1 MYIPLLLG
9 LMSFVLCLIY
19 TPVCRGL
26 ALRLNLVDIP
36 DEARKLHATP
46 TPRVGG
52 FAIVLAYASA
62 LGVMLLIP
70 PSNQQLHIQHYALL
84 SVLLPPAVL
93 IFLVGLLDDL
103 VTLSALQKLTGQ
115 VFACVTAAVLG
126 HLYAPDSFTFG
137 GPASFLAHPI
147 VSIAICTFW
156 LVLCTNAIN
165 LIDGMD
171 GLASGI
177 GLLGTI
183 ATLMIGIYTHNAG
196 LVIATVPLA
205 GALLA
210 FLFYNF
216 NPASIFLGD
225 CGSLTIGFML
235 GAISLTW
242 QHHRGGMALGMF
254 APITVLALPLLD
266 VTLALG
272 RRFLRRVPLFS
283 ADRGHIH
290 HVIQDRGFAPKA
302 AALVLYGACA
312 IAAILSI
319 AARLSPQFFH
329 VAELVIAML
338 LLVSAVRYLDYVE
351 FRAIGRVFSSASMR
365 RRVHE
370 EIYLHELEVALTQMQ
385 DLDDCW
391 RLVQQT
397 CSDLK
402 FATVEMYFENLYFDA
417 VLDDETHPKD
427 WWMTIP
433 VGQHGYLRV
442 SRSDLLQTE
451 HLVVPALDRLHRG
464 LDKWERHHGGD
475 GSASLRVAA

>member
-1 MYIPLLLG
+1 MYLPLLLG
-9 LMSFVLCLIY
+9 LLSFVLCVVF
-19 TPVCRGL
+19 TPLCRML
-26 ALRLNLVDIP
+26 ALRLDLVDAP
-36 DEARKLHATP
+36 DAARKLHATP

-52 FAIVLAYASA
+52 LAIVLAYASA
-62 LGVMLLIP
+62 LGFMLLIP

-84 SVLLPPAVL
+84 RVLLPPAAL

-103 VTLSALQKLTGQ
+103 VTLSAIQKLAGQ
-115 VFACVTAAVLG
+115 VFACVTAAILG
-126 HLYAPDSFTFG
+126 HLYAPDNFTFG
-137 GPASFLAHPI
+137 AAGSFITHPI
-147 VSIAICTFW
+147 VSISICTFW

-183 ATLMIGIYTHNAG
+183 ATLMVGIHTHNAG

-242 QHHRGGMALGMF
+242 QHHRGGIVLGMF
-254 APITVLALPLLD
+254 APMTVLALPLLD
-266 VTLALG
+266 VTLAMG
-272 RRFLRRVPLFS
+272 RRFLRRVPIFS
-283 ADRGHIH
+283 PDRGHIH
-290 HVIQDRGFAPKA
+290 HVIQDRGFGTKS
-302 AALVLYGACA
+302 AALVLYAACTV
-312 IAAILSI
+312 AAILSVI
-319 AARLSPQFFH
+319 ARLSPHEFH
-329 VAELVIAML
+329 LAGLIASVL
-338 LLVSAVRYLDYVE
+338 LLLIAIRYLDYVE

-365 RRVHE
+365 RHVHE
-370 EIYLHELEVALTQMQ
+370 EIYLRELEIALTQLR

-397 CSDLK
+397 CADLK
-402 FATVEMYFENLYFDA
+402 FATVEMYFQTLYFDG

-427 WWMTIP
+427 WWITIP
-433 VGQHGYLRV
+433 LGAHGYLRV

-451 HLVVPALDRLHRG
+451 HLVMPALDRLHRG
-464 LDKWERHHGGD
+464 LSKWERHHGGEA
-475 GSASLRVAA
+475 SASLKRAA

>member
-1 MYIPLLLG
+1 MYLPLLLG
-9 LMSFVLCLIY
+9 LLSFVLCIIF
-19 TPVCRGL
+19 TPVCRVI
-26 ALRLNLVDIP
+26 ALRLNLVDKP
-36 DEARKLHATP
+36 DEARKLHRTP

-52 FAIVLAYASA
+52 LAIVLAYASA
-62 LGVMLLIP
+62 LGLMLLIP
-70 PSNQQLHIQHYALL
+70 PSNEHLHIQHYALL
-84 SVLLPPAVL
+84 RVLLPPATL

-103 VTLSALQKLTGQ
+103 FTLSALQKLAGQ

-137 GPASFLAHPI
+137 TPGSVLSHPL
-147 VSIAICTFW
+147 VSVSICTFW

-235 GAISLTW
+235 GAICLTW
-242 QHHRGGMALGMF
+242 QHHGGGMALGMF
-254 APITVLALPLLD
+254 GPITVLALPLLD
-266 VTLALG
+266 VTLAMG
-272 RRFLRRVPLFS
+272 RRFLRRAPIFS

-290 HVIQDRGFAPKA
+290 HIIQDRGFAPKT
-302 AALVLYGACA
+302 AALVLYAVCTV
-312 IAAILSI
+312 AAILSVI
-319 AARLSPQFFH
+319 ARLSPHIFH
-329 VAELVIAML
+329 VARIGVSVVL
-338 LLVSAVRYLDYVE
+338 LLTAIRYLDYVE
-351 FRAIGRVFSSASMR
+351 FRAIGKVFSSTNMR

-370 EIYLHELEVALTQMQ
+370 EIYLRELELALTQLG

-391 RLVQQT
+391 RLVQKT
-397 CSDLK
+397 CADLK
-402 FATVEMYFENLYFDA
+402 FATVEMYFQTLYFDA

-433 VGQHGYLRV
+433 LGAHGYLRV

-451 HLVVPALDRLHRG
+451 HLVMPALDRLHRG
-464 LDKWERHHGGD
+464 LGKWERHHGTD
-475 GSASLRVAA
+475 HAANLKKAA

>member
-9 LMSFVLCLIY
+9 FISFALCMIF
-19 TPVCRGL
+19 TPLCRAL
-26 ALRLNLVDIP
+26 ALRLNLVDTP
-36 DEARKLHATP
+36 DEARKFHTTP

-62 LGVMLLIP
+62 LGLMLLIP
-70 PSNQQLHIQHYALL
+70 PSNEQLHIQHYALL
-84 SVLLPPAVL
+84 RVLLPPAVL

-103 VTLSALQKLTGQ
+103 VTLSALQKLAGQ

-126 HLYAPDSFTFG
+126 HMYAPESFTFG
-137 GPASFLAHPI
+137 SPHSLLANPA
-147 VSIAICTFW
+147 VSIAICTCW
-156 LVLCTNAIN
+156 LVVCTNAIN

-177 GLLGTI
+177 GLLGTL

-196 LVIATVPLA
+196 LIVATVPLA
-205 GALLA
+205 GALMA

-242 QHHRGGMALGMF
+242 QHHAGGMTMGMF
-254 APITVLALPLLD
+254 APVTVLALPLLD

-272 RRFLRRVPLFS
+272 RRFLRRVPLF
-283 ADRGHIH
+283 APDRGHIH
-290 HVIQDRGFAPKA
+290 HVMQARGFEPKA
-302 AALVLYGACA
+302 AALILYGACTV
-312 IAAILSI
+312 AAILSVT
-319 AARLSPQFFH
+319 ASLSPHLFH
-329 VAELVIAML
+329 VFGLVLSVIL
-338 LLVSAVRYLDYVE
+338 LLAAIRYLDYVE

-365 RRVHE
+365 RRVTE
-370 EIYLHELEVALTQMQ
+370 EIYLHELEIDLTQMR

-391 RLVQQT
+391 KVVQQT
-397 CSDLK
+397 CADLN
-402 FATVEMYFENLYFDA
+402 FATVEMYFGNLYFDA
-417 VLDDETHPKD
+417 VLHEDTHERD

-433 VGQHGYLRV
+433 IGEHGYLRV
-442 SRSDLLQTE
+442 SRSNLLNME
-451 HLVVPALDRLHRG
+451 HLVMPALDRLQHG
-464 LDKWERHHGGD
+464 LDKWDRHHVAGG
-475 GSASLRVAA
+475 SSMARAA

>member
-1 MYIPLLLG
+1 MYLPLLLG
-9 LMSFVLCLIY
+9 LLSFVLCIIF
-19 TPVCRGL
+19 TPICRVI
-26 ALRLNLVDIP
+26 ALRLDLVDAP
-36 DEARKLHATP
+36 DEARKLHTTP

-52 FAIVLAYASA
+52 LAIVLAYASA
-62 LGVMLLIP
+62 LGFMLLIP
-70 PSNQQLHIQHYALL
+70 PSNEQLHIQHYALL
-84 SVLLPPAVL
+84 RVLLPPAML

-103 VTLSALQKLTGQ
+103 VTLSAVQKLAGQ

-137 GPASFLAHPI
+137 GPSSFLAHPV
-147 VSIAICTFW
+147 VSVLICTFW

-196 LVIATVPLA
+196 LVVATVPLA

-242 QHHRGGMALGMF
+242 QHHGGGRALGMF

-266 VTLALG
+266 VTLAMG
-272 RRFLRRVPLFS
+272 RRFLRRVPIFS
-283 ADRGHIH
+283 PDRGHIH
-290 HVIQDRGFAPKA
+290 HVIQDRGFAPKS
-302 AALVLYGACA
+302 AALVLYGACTV
-312 IAAILSI
+312 AAILSVI
-319 AARLSPQFFH
+319 ARLSPYIFH
-329 VAELVIAML
+329 VACFITSVL
-338 LLVSAVRYLDYVE
+338 LLLIAIRYLDYVE

-370 EIYLHELEVALTQMQ
+370 EIYLRELEIALTRLG
-385 DLDDCW
+385 DLEDCW
-391 RLVQQT
+391 KLVQQT
-397 CSDLK
+397 CGDLK
-402 FATVEMYFENLYFDA
+402 FATVEMYFQNLYFDA
-417 VLDDETHPKD
+417 VLDDEAHPKD

-433 VGQHGYLRV
+433 LGVHGYLRV
-442 SRSDLLQTE
+442 SRSNLLQTE
-451 HLVVPALDRLHRG
+451 HLVMPALDRLHHG
-464 LDKWERHHGGD
+464 LDKWERHNGAD
-475 GSASLRVAA
+475 SSAPLRKAA

>member
-9 LMSFVLCLIY
+9 LLSFVLCMIF
-19 TPVCRGL
+19 TPLCRSA
-26 ALRLNLVDIP
+26 ALRLGLVDEP
-36 DEARKLHATP
+36 DEDRKFHASP

-52 FAIVLAYASA
+52 FAIVLAYACA
-62 LGVMLLIP
+62 LGFMLLIP
-70 PSNQQLHIQHYALL
+70 PSNEQLHIRHYELL
-84 SVLLPPAVL
+84 RVLLPPAIL

-103 VTLSALQKLTGQ
+103 VTLSALQKLAGQ
-115 VFACVTAAVLG
+115 IFACVTAAVLG
-126 HLYAPDSFTFG
+126 HWYAPDSFTFG
-137 GPASFLAHPI
+137 SPHSFLSNPL
-147 VSIAICTFW
+147 VSVAICTSW
-156 LVLCTNAIN
+156 LVVCTNAIN

-183 ATLMIGIYTHNAG
+183 ATLMIGLYTHNAG
-196 LVIATVPLA
+196 LIVATVPLA

-254 APITVLALPLLD
+254 APIVVLALPLLD

-283 ADRGHIH
+283 PDRGHIH
-290 HVIQDRGFAPKA
+290 HVMQDRGFKPRA

-312 IAAILSI
+312 IAAGL
-319 AARLSPQFFH
+319 AVMARLSPHIFH
-329 VAELVIAML
+329 VSGIVLSIL
-338 LLVSAVRYLDYVE
+338 LLIAAIRYLDYVE
-351 FRAIGRVFSSASMR
+351 FQAIGKVFSSTSMR
-365 RRVHE
+365 RRVRE
-370 EIYLHELEVALTQMQ
+370 EIYLRELELELTQVQ

-391 RLVQQT
+391 KLVQQT
-397 CSDLK
+397 CADLN
-402 FATVEMYFENLYFDA
+402 FSTAEMYFKNLYFDA
-417 VLDDETHPKD
+417 VLHDDAHARD

-433 VGQHGYLRV
+433 VGEHGYLRV
-442 SRSDLLQTE
+442 SRSSLLNME
-451 HLVVPALDRLHRG
+451 HLVMPALDRLHRG
-464 LDKWERHHGGD
+464 LDKWERHN
-475 GSASLRVAA
+475 GSGSPEPFAKAA

>member
-1 MYIPLLLG
+1 MYVPLLLG
-9 LMSFVLCLIY
+9 LLSFVLCLIL
-19 TPVCRGL
+19 TPVCRVI
-26 ALRLNLVDIP
+26 ALRLNLVDAP
-36 DEARKLHATP
+36 DKQRKLHASP

-52 FAIVLAYASA
+52 LAIVLAYACA

-70 PSNQQLHIQHYALL
+70 PSNEQLHIQHYSLL
-84 SVLLPPAVL
+84 RVLLPPAIL
-93 IFLVGLLDDL
+93 IFLVGLMDDL
-103 VTLSALQKLTGQ
+103 LTLSAIQKLTGQ

-137 GPASFLAHPI
+137 APTSFLAHPVI
-147 VSIAICTFW
+147 SIAICTGW

-183 ATLMIGIYTHNAG
+183 ATLMIGITTHNAG
-196 LVIATVPLA
+196 LVVATVPLA

-242 QHHRGGMALGMF
+242 QHHGGGMVLGMF

-266 VTLALG
+266 VALALG

-290 HVIQDRGFAPKA
+290 HVMQDRGFKPKG
-302 AALVLYGACA
+302 AALVLYAACTV
-312 IAAILSI
+312 AAFLSVV
-319 AARLSPQFFH
+319 ARLSPHVFH
-329 VAELVIAML
+329 VVGLVLSAFL
-338 LLVSAVRYLDYVE
+338 LLTAIRYLDYVE
-351 FRAIGRVFSSASMR
+351 FRAISRVFSSEGMR
-365 RRVHE
+365 KRVQH
-370 EIYLHELEVALTQMQ
+370 EIYLRELEIALTQMQ

-391 RLVQQT
+391 KLVQQT
-397 CSDLK
+397 CTDLK
-402 FATVEMYFENLYFDA
+402 FATVEMYFQNVYFDA

-427 WWMTIP
+427 WWITIP
-433 VGQHGYLRV
+433 AGVHGYLRV
-442 SRSDLLQTE
+442 SRSSLLETD
-451 HLVVPALDRLHRG
+451 HLVMPGLDRLHRG
-464 LDKWERHHGGD
+464 LDKWEQRNSGD
-475 GSASLRVAA
+475 ASNSLRRAA

>member
-9 LMSFVLCLIY
+9 LLSFTLCIIF
-19 TPVCRGL
+19 TPLCR
-26 ALRLNLVDIP
+26 AIAIRYNLVDIP
-36 DEARKLHATP
+36 DEDRKLHATP

-62 LGVMLLIP
+62 LGFMLLIP
-70 PSNQQLHIQHYALL
+70 PSNEQLHIQHYALL
-84 SVLLPPAVL
+84 RVLLPPAIL

-103 VTLSALQKLTGQ
+103 VTLSALQKLAGQ

-137 GPASFLAHPI
+137 APHSFVAHPL
-147 VSIAICTFW
+147 VSISICTFW
-156 LVLCTNAIN
+156 LVVCTNAIN

-183 ATLMIGIYTHNAG
+183 ATLAVGLYTHNAG
-196 LVIATVPLA
+196 LVTATVPLA

-242 QHHRGGMALGMF
+242 QHHDGGMAFGMF
-254 APITVLALPLLD
+254 APATVLALPLLD
-266 VTLALG
+266 VLLALG

-290 HVIQDRGFAPKA
+290 HVIQDRGFKPRA

-312 IAAILSI
+312 VAAILSVV
-319 AARLSPQFFH
+319 AQLSPHNFH
-329 VAELVIAML
+329 VVGLVLAVV
-338 LLVSAVRYLDYVE
+338 LVLAGIRYLDYVE
-351 FRAIGRVFSSASMR
+351 FRAIGRLFSSARIR
-365 RRVHE
+365 RRVSE
-370 EIYLHELEVALTQMQ
+370 EIYLRELEIELTQMQ

-391 RLVQQT
+391 KLVQRT
-397 CSDLK
+397 CADLR
-402 FATVEMYFENLYFDA
+402 FATVEMYFQNLYFDA
-417 VLDDETHPKD
+417 VLDDEVHGKD
-427 WWMTIP
+427 WWITIP
-433 VGQHGYLRV
+433 VGVHGYVRV
-442 SRSDLLQTE
+442 SRSSLLQTE
-451 HLVVPALDRLHRG
+451 HLVMPALDRLHRG
-464 LDKWERHHGGD
+464 LDKWERHNIGD
-475 GSASLRVAA
+475 TSLQQAA

>member
-9 LMSFVLCLIY
+9 LLSFVLCMIY
-19 TPVCRGL
+19 TPLCRVV
-26 ALRLNLVDIP
+26 ALRFDLVDTP
-36 DEARKLHATP
+36 DETRKKHASP

-52 FAIVLAYASA
+52 FAIVLAYATA
-62 LGVMLLIP
+62 LGLMLLVP
-70 PSNQQLHIQHYALL
+70 PSNEQLHIQHYSLL
-84 SVLLPPAVL
+84 RVLLPPAIL

-103 VTLSALQKLTGQ
+103 VTLSALQKLAGQ
-115 VFACVTAAVLG
+115 IFGCITAAVLG
-126 HLYAPDSFTFG
+126 HFYAPDSFTFG
-137 GPASFLAHPI
+137 GAGSFLAHPI
-147 VSIAICTFW
+147 VSISICAFW

-183 ATLMIGIYTHNAG
+183 ATLMIGIYTDNAG
-196 LVIATVPLA
+196 LVVATVPLA

-266 VTLALG
+266 VTLAMS

-290 HVIQDRGFAPKA
+290 HVIQDRGFGPKA
-302 AALVLYGACA
+302 AALVLYGACTV
-312 IAAILSI
+312 AAILSVV
-319 AARLSPQFFH
+319 ARLSPQIFH
-329 VAELVIAML
+329 VVCIVLSIL
-338 LLVSAVRYLDYVE
+338 LLLTAVRYLDYVE

-365 RRVHE
+365 RRVRD
-370 EIYLHELEVALTQMQ
+370 EIYLRELEVALTQLR
-385 DLDDCW
+385 DVDDCW
-391 RLVQQT
+391 KVVQQT
-397 CSDLK
+397 CADLR
-402 FATVEMYFENLYFDA
+402 FATVEMYFETLYFDA

-433 VGQHGYLRV
+433 VGLHGYIRV
-442 SRSDLLQTE
+442 SRSNLLQTE
-451 HLVVPALDRLHRG
+451 HLVMPALDRLHRG
-464 LDKWERHHGGD
+464 LDKWERHHGKD
-475 GSASLRVAA
+475 STAMLRQAA

>member
-9 LMSFVLCLIY
+9 LLSFVLCMIY
-19 TPVCRGL
+19 TPVCRVI
-26 ALRLNLVDIP
+26 ALRFNLVDTP
-36 DEARKLHATP
+36 DETRKMHATP

-52 FAIVLAYASA
+52 FAIVLAYATA
-62 LGVMLLIP
+62 LGLMLLVP
-70 PSNQQLHIQHYALL
+70 VTNEHLHIQHYALL
-84 SVLLPPAVL
+84 RVLLPPAIL

-103 VTLSALQKLTGQ
+103 VTLSAIQKLAGQ
-115 VFACVTAAVLG
+115 IFACLTAAVLG
-126 HLYAPDSFTFG
+126 RLYAPDSFTFG
-137 GPASFLAHPI
+137 SASSLLANPI
-147 VSIAICTFW
+147 VSVSICTFW

-183 ATLMIGIYTHNAG
+183 ATLMIGIYTNNAG
-196 LVIATVPLA
+196 LVVATVPLA

-290 HVIQDRGFAPKA
+290 HVIQDRGFGPKA
-302 AALVLYGACA
+302 AALVLYGACT
-312 IAAILSI
+312 IAAILSVV
-319 AARLSPQFFH
+319 AQLSPHIFH
-329 VAELVIAML
+329 VVGLVLSIL
-338 LLVSAVRYLDYVE
+338 LLLIAIRYLDYVE
-351 FRAIGRVFSSASMR
+351 FRAIGRVFSSANMR
-365 RRVHE
+365 RRVRD
-370 EIYLHELEVALTQMQ
+370 EIYLRELEIALTQLR

-391 RLVQQT
+391 KLVQQT
-397 CSDLK
+397 CADLK
-402 FATVEMYFENLYFDA
+402 FATVEMYFEKLYFDA

-433 VGQHGYLRV
+433 IGVHGYIRV
-442 SRSDLLQTE
+442 SRSNLLQTE
-451 HLVVPALDRLHRG
+451 NLVMPALDRLHRG
-464 LDKWERHHGGD
+464 LDKWERHHGAE
-475 GSASLRVAA
+475 SSVAFRQAA